1 MFSLNRATI
10 IGHLTRDPELRT
22 TPNGKSVSNFGMA
35 TNRRWTDA
43 AGTQQDV
50 AEFHDIVAW
59 GKIAE
64 IVSTYLKKGDRAYLE
79 GRLQTRS
86 WEGQDGVKRYRTEIV
101 AENLIMLSPRK
112 DGVSA
117 PRTDAGEEDQ
127 SREEEKPK
135 KKVKTVKPETEE
147 IDINDIPF

>member
-22 TPNGKSVSNFGMA
+22 TPNGKSVANFGMA

-43 AGTQQDV
+43 AGTQQDM

-86 WEGQDGVKRYRTEIV
+86 WGGQDGVKRYRTEIV

-112 DGVSA
+112 DGASTS
-117 PRTDAGEEDQ
+117 RTDAGEEDQ
-127 SREEEKPK
+127 SPKEEKPK
-135 KKVKTVKPETEE
+135 QEVKAAKTETEE